1 MFLLLFG
8 IIRHRCLALTLVGAL
23 TLGGCSAVK
32 FGYEQL
38 PSLAYWWLDGQ
49 LDLSSEQTPKV
60 RETLAQLHRW
70 HRQQELQPYADL
82 LARAASLTEGPVST
96 EQACQLTQDLQQRL
110 NLFMRQALQD
120 AAPIALTLGARQ
132 IRHLGQ
138 HFTQKNAQWDA
149 QWLQGSEAARLQRRL
164 DKLLERYS
172 DFYGELSPTQTRLV
186 RQQLEHAV
194 WSASWG
200 RQERLRQQHDVL
212 ETLTRITQT
221 RPTLPAAQD
230 ALLGVWARWMHPTQE
245 TDRQRWQL
253 WQEQGCRHLAELHN
267 STSTEQRQRAAR
279 RLRAYEKDLRELAG
293 RS

>member
-8 IIRHRCLALTLVGAL
+8 IIRHRCLALTLLGAL

-82 LARAASLTEGPVST
+82 LARAASLAEGPVSA

-110 NLFMRQALQD
+110 DLFMRQALQD
-120 AAPIALTLGARQ
+120 AVPIILSLDARQ
-132 IRHLGQ
+132 IRHLAQ
-138 HFTQKNAQWDA
+138 HFTQKNVQWDE

-164 DKLLERYS
+164 DKLLDRYN
-172 DFYGELSPTQTRLV
+172 DFYGGISPTQTRMV
-186 RQQLEHAV
+186 RQQLEHSV
-194 WSASWG
+194 WSAAWG

-212 ETLTRITQT
+212 QTLTRIAQS
-221 RPTLPAAQD
+221 RPALPAAQD
-230 ALLGVWARWMHPTQE
+230 ALLSVWARWMQPPQE
-245 TDRQRWQL
+245 VDRQRWQH

-267 STSTEQRQRAAR
+267 STSAEQRQRAVR